1 MLWAFCC
8 IYNYW
13 TFAYQEVKG
22 VKELSRMSLLLKNY
36 AQKTIDR
43 TLGFAACLSK
53 NSSAMSR
60 ERSSLELCEKLL

>member
-1 MLWAFCC
+1 
-8 IYNYW
+8 
-13 TFAYQEVKG
+13 
-22 VKELSRMSLLLKNY
+22 MSLLLKNY